1 VAINISSYELA
12 FGMDAVT
19 SMKTLLHSPRV
30 MLYEEVGNTEG
41 KSVAVE
47 LVQERRSEA
56 LRRMIE
62 YQRKMRLAF
71 DQRVS
76 PEVFFN
82 REISSFNAW
91 RSRAKRWTSC
101 ILSGKDPFRVVR
113 AFDGRAFKLKT
124 IERSHYSGLEYGAS
138 SSLLCLVIK
147 EMYLFSF

>member
-1 VAINISSYELA
+1 LDEVLWAYRYTPKVAINISSYELA

-76 PEVFFN
+76 PEVF
-82 REISSFNAW
+82 STG
-91 RSRAKRWTSC
+91 RSRPSTRGGHGQK
-101 ILSGKDPFRVVR
+101 GGQVV
-113 AFDGRAFKLKT
+113 
-124 IERSHYSGLEYGAS
+124 S
-138 SSLLCLVIK
+138 
-147 EMYLFSF
+147 